1 MSLRHD
7 EALKWDDQKGYCDY
21 LTGIPVTPEL
31 FEDYALILGGFAG
44 NTDPDIY
51 AAFRDYNADVS
62 REERFPTYAGYVEDN
77 VGNYE
82 HLLRAVDV
90 SLPGGLEERESIV
103 FWLCK
108 LQLEYERLFPM
119 CGACGQRHR
128 DPRECD
134 LHPDKE
140 RRSAHVTIDVT
151 VWDQDDPEAYVRQHL
166 SFATADPDAIFVD
179 DIFPDD

>member
-1 MSLRHD
+1 MRHE
-7 EALKWDDQKGYCDY
+7 EAVKWDDQRGYCDF
-21 LTGIPVTPEL
+21 LTGVPVTPEI
-31 FEDYALILGGFAG
+31 FEEYRHVIGGHQD

-62 REERFPTYAGYVEDN
+62 RDERYPTYAGYVEDN

-82 HLLRAVDV
+82 HLLRSIDMR
-90 SLPGGLEERESIV
+90 LEGAEVERESIA

-119 CGACGQRHR
+119 CGACGQRHQ

-140 RRSAHVTIDVT
+140 RQGVHVTIDVT
-151 VWDQDDPEAYVRQHL
+151 VFDQDDPEAYVRQHL

-179 DIFPDD
+179 DIFPHD